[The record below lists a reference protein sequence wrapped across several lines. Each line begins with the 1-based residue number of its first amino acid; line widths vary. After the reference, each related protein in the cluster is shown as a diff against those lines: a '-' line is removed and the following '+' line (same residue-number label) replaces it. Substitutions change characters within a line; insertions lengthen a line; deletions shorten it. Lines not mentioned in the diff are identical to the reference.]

1 MLDKIWFILIIT
13 IIFSGIY
20 FSKKIN
26 FKNYNF
32 KNLTNK
38 INKESLFLA
47 LGTKMGVGTIIGTT
61 LSIYIGG
68 PSTIIWIYLFTII
81 SSSLI
86 YVESYLG
93 SKYKEKTMTSYI
105 GGIYYY
111 TKQGLKNKKLATLML
126 IIFITTYSIFFLM
139 IQTNTIINTL
149 LINKKLFTLILIIL
163 VTLLI
168 TNNVDEIRKIL
179 NKLVPIITIFFI
191 SISLYTILIPTDQYE
206 WNI

>member
-1 MLDKIWFILIIT
+1 MLDKLWFILIIA
-13 IIFSGIY
+13 ISFFGIR
-20 FSKKIN
+20 FSKRIN

-32 KNLTNK
+32 KNLTSG

-86 YVESYLG
+86 YIESYLG

-111 TKQGLKNKKLATLML
+111 TKKGLKNNDTKLDCL
-126 IIFITTYSIFFLM
+126 ISELQGSINSAWVDGDITEEQCDYLYR
-139 IQTNTIINTL
+139 
-149 LINKKLFTLILIIL
+149 KY
-163 VTLLI
+163 
-168 TNNVDEIRKIL
+168 IRMEK
-179 NKLVPIITIFFI
+179 
-191 SISLYTILIPTDQYE
+191 
-206 WNI
+206 